1 MKKAITYWRDEAQEA
16 LQVAEHLFEKRDYS
30 YALFFGHLA
39 VEKIMKALYVARKN
53 EQAPAVHN
61 LVRLAE
67 AAEIALDA
75 PRKEALIKIT
85 TFNLEARY
93 PDETRSFR
101 KKCTEDFTRVELE
114 KINEVFQWL
123 SRLIP

>member
-1 MKKAITYWRDEAQEA
+1 MKKAITYWRDEAKEA
-16 LQVAEHLFEKRDYS
+16 LQVSEHLFEKRDYS

-39 VEKIMKALYVARKN
+39 VEKILKALYVAKKN
-53 EQAPAVHN
+53 EQAPPIHN

-67 AAEIALDA
+67 AAEIALEE
-75 PRKEALIKIT
+75 PRKDALIKIT

-101 KKCTEDFTRVELE
+101 KKCTEDFTRAELE
-114 KINEVFQWL
+114 NITEVFQWL